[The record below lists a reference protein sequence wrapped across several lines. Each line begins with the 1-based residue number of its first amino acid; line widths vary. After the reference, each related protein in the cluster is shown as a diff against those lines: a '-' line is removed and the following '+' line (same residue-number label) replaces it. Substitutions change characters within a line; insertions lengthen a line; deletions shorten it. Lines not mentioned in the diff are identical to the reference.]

1 MMVPRLLVNKPM
13 FTTLSFT
20 LAAALILLFSSVTFS
35 APPHERYVVVLH
47 KNMGPPINIANDIA
61 SNHRAQIGFVY
72 NHVLQG
78 FSVALPAAAVN
89 AIQRDPRVAY
99 VEKSIEI
106 RLFAQDIPTG
116 VTRIF
121 ANFPVLSIDGDDSMR
136 VDVDVAVLDT
146 GIDRQHPDLNVVGGT
161 NCLKTTKGGPPRSRS
176 YFCDSSKDGDDDHY
190 HGTHVAGT
198 IAALDNNIGVVG
210 VAPGARLWAVKVLDS
225 QGSGSLAGIIAAIDW
240 VVAQGDIEVI
250 NMSLGGTGSSQ
261 AMDDAISAAF
271 NSGVV
276 VVVAAGNSADDA
288 MNYTPANSPDAITVS
303 ALADFDG
310 TDGYNGLFTCR
321 YDVDDTLADFSNFG
335 ATVDIIAPGA
345 CIYSTYPIERG
356 SYNTISGT
364 SMASPHV
371 AGAAALLASNHLS
384 TATIWTTLV
393 DSGNYNWTDDAPDN
407 IQEPLLDISGFVPTL
422 INVSVTPNSPPTA
435 NFSYAC
441 SASTCDFDGS
451 QSGDDD
457 GSIVLYEWDFG
468 DGNSDSNDSS
478 SLSNH
483 TYTVDGTYT
492 VTLIVTD
499 DNGATGSK
507 SLTVTV
513 PVAEVTLIGSVNNSG
528 PTWRAIVT
536 ATDTNVVLMGVWT
549 HNSGTPSCHNNVC
562 ELSGISKKNEPEVS
576 FTSDGGIEVI
586 INRKM

>member
-1 MMVPRLLVNKPM
+1 MMVPRLSVNKPM
-13 FTTLSFT
+13 TITLSFT
-20 LAAALILLFSSVTFS
+20 LAAALLLLFSFATFA

-47 KNMGPPINIANDIA
+47 KNIGPPIDIA
-61 SNHRAQIGFVY
+61 SDIASHHQGQIGFIY
-72 NHVLQG
+72 NHVLEG

-99 VEKSIEI
+99 VEKSIEM

-136 VDVDVAVLDT
+136 VDVDIAVLDT

-161 NCLKTTKGGPPRSRS
+161 DCLKTTKGGPPRSRS

-198 IAALDNNIGVVG
+198 IAALDNDIGMVG
-210 VAPGARLWAVKVLDS
+210 VAPGARLWAVKVLNS
-225 QGSGSLAGIIAAIDW
+225 QGSGSLEGIIAAIDW

-250 NMSLGGTGSSQ
+250 NMSLGGTGNSQ
-261 AMDDAISAAF
+261 AMNDAISAAF
-271 NSGVV
+271 NSGVF

-288 MNYTPANSPDAITVS
+288 INYTPANAPDAFTVS

-310 TDGYNGLFTCR
+310 ADGYQGLPTCD
-321 YDVDDTLADFSNFG
+321 YDIDDTLAYFSNFG
-335 ATVDIIAPGA
+335 ATVDITAPGV
-345 CIYSTYPIERG
+345 CIFSTYPIERG

-371 AGAAALLASNHLS
+371 AGAAALLASNNMS
-384 TATIWTTLV
+384 TSNIWTTLV
-393 DSGNYNWTDDAPDN
+393 SNGNYNWTDDAPDN

-435 NFSYAC
+435 NFSSAC
-441 SASTCDFDGS
+441 NVSTCDFDGG

-468 DGNSDSNDSS
+468 DGNSDSSDSS
-478 SLSNH
+478 PLSNH
-483 TYTVDGTYT
+483 TYTLDETYT

-499 DNGATGSK
+499 DNGATDSK
-507 SLTVTV
+507 SLTIIV

-536 ATDTNVVLMGVWT
+536 ATDTNITLSGEWT
-549 HNSGTPSCHNNVC
+549 HESGTPDCHDNVC

-576 FTSDGGIEVI
+576 FTSDGGIDVI